1 MSFTSLRFIGCLFI
15 ALFIWLYLPER
26 WKWKFLLLASIL
38 YYITWKPEY
47 ILVILAIT
55 LVSFY
60 TAILLEK
67 QQTSP
72 LRKLYFLAGLGL
84 VVSPLFLFK
93 YLDFFL
99 RSGAKFL
106 ALFGADLHY
115 PVLDWMAP
123 IGVSFYTLQ
132 VVSYIV
138 DVYRQVQKPERH
150 LGKYALFLS
159 FFPQII
165 AGPIP
170 RAKDLLPQ
178 FNLTYNFDPQR
189 IVHGARRVLWGLFQK
204 IVIADQLA
212 NIVNEVYDNYWNYQ
226 GPALLLATYI
236 FAFQIYYDF
245 AGYTSIAIG
254 IAKALGIELR
264 ENFDFPYIAKDPIE
278 FWNRWH
284 ISFSTWLRDYIFYP
298 LVRLLRRW
306 KITNTSLF
314 GIVAPPLLTML
325 VSGIWHGAGWNFV
338 IWGALHGLYLI
349 LANLTRTLRGKI
361 FNPERRGKLTPLG
374 ALVQQFITF
383 NLVAFAWI
391 FFRASNHLEAA
402 KFIQQILCSDLTLRA
417 MSRLDLLIALVMI
430 LFILVVEH
438 FQRKGIGSMWLD
450 SKHVVLRWSLYY
462 LAIFAV
468 LFFGN
473 FGAQWEFIYARF

>member
-1 MSFTSLRFIGCLFI
+1 LT
-15 ALFIWLYLPER
+15 
-26 WKWKFLLLASIL
+26 
-38 YYITWKPEY
+38 
-47 ILVILAIT
+47 
-55 LVSFY
+55 
-60 TAILLEK
+60 
-67 QQTSP
+67 
-72 LRKLYFLAGLGL
+72 
-84 VVSPLFLFK
+84 VSPLFLFK
-93 YLDFFL
+93 YLNFSI

-106 ALFGADLHY
+106 ALFGARIDY
-115 PVLDWMAP
+115 PVLDWIAP

-132 VVSYIV
+132 VVSYII

-150 LGKYALFLS
+150 LGKYALFVL
-159 FFPQII
+159 FFPQIV

-178 FNLTYNFDPQR
+178 FDLTHNFDSQR
-189 IVHGARRVLWGLFQK
+189 IVQGARRVLWGLFQK

-212 NIVNEVYDNYWNYQ
+212 NVVNKVYDNYWEYQ
-226 GPALLLATYI
+226 GMALLLATYV

-264 ENFDFPYIAKDPIE
+264 ENFDFPYIAKDAIE

-298 LVRLLRRW
+298 LIRFLRRW
-306 KITNTSLF
+306 KITNTSFL
-314 GIVAPPLLTML
+314 GMVVPPLITML

-338 IWGALHGLYLI
+338 IWGALHGLYLM
-349 LANLTRTLRGKI
+349 LANLTRTLRGSL
-361 FNPERRGKLTPLG
+361 FNPERWGKYTPIG
-374 ALVQQFITF
+374 DAVQQFVTF

-402 KFIQQILCSDLTLRA
+402 KIIQQILGYDPHLLR
-417 MSRLDLLIALVMI
+417 MSWLDLGIAMALIL
-430 LFILVVEH
+430 LILVVEH
-438 FQRKGIGSMWLD
+438 LQRKGIGSMWLN
-450 SKHVVLRWSLYY
+450 SKHVVFRWGLYY
-462 LAIFAV
+462 LAIFAI